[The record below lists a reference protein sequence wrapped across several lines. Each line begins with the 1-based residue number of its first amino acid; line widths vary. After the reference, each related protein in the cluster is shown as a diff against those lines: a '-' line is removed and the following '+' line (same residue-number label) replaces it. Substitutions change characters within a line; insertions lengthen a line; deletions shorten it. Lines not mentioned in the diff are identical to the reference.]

1 MLKVDA
7 HQHFWVYNP
16 ERDSWINDDMK
27 VIKRNFLPDDLEPV
41 LVKNGIDCCVVV
53 QSDSSPVENFFQM
66 NNALENEFILGVV
79 GWVDLQAEDIDEQL
93 SYLSNFKKLKGFRHV
108 LQGDADRALMLKKE
122 FMAGIS
128 LLSKYDFTYD
138 LLILPDQLKYAK
150 ELAEK
155 FPGQK
160 FVIDHLA
167 KPDIKNRKIND
178 WKKDI
183 QAFSKLENVYCKV
196 SGMVT
201 EADWGKWR
209 HEDFEP
215 YLDAVTET
223 FGMHRLMYGSDWP
236 LCLVSC
242 SYEKMKSIVDSY
254 FQKFSESEKEKF
266 YGENA
271 VKFYV
276 L

>member
-223 FGMHRLMYGSDWP
+223 FGMNRLMYGSDWP
-236 LCLVSC
+236 VCLVSC